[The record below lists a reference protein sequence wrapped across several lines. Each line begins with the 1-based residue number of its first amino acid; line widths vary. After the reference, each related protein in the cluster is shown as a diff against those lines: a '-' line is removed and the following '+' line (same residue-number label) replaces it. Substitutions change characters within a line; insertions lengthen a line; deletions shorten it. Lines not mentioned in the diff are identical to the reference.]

1 MVTVLVMSCISAIL
15 YRLGGGWSTW
25 HNNKLFRR
33 IGCAV
38 VTVLAYTL
46 LLPIHWDWKAIIAI
60 IASFGAMYGALCTYW
75 KGSAVDCKWYHW
87 LFTGLGYGLAS
98 LPLVF
103 AGIPGVWIW
112 VRVAVLGITTMYIS
126 EKSDNVWVEEF
137 GRGALIIWT
146 LPLLNL

>member
-1 MVTVLVMSCISAIL
+1 
-15 YRLGGGWSTW
+15 
-25 HNNKLFRR
+25 
-33 IGCAV
+33 
-38 VTVLAYTL
+38 
-46 LLPIHWDWKAIIAI
+46 
-60 IASFGAMYGALCTYW
+60 MYGALCTYW